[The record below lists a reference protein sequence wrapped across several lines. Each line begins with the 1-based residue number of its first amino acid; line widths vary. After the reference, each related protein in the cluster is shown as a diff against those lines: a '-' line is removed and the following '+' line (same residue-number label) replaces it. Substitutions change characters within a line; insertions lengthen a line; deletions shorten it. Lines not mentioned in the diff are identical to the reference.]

1 MSDHQGSAEP
11 DDQPGDDRSAR
22 RPRGLVIALVAA
34 AVAFIIIVIIAVL
47 QLTGGGGAPAPAG
60 GAATSPASSSTTGAE
75 PGSPGATPP
84 DGSTEPS
91 APGSSTQPTR
101 QPEPSEQPKPGETRS
116 PVPIK
121 TPAEVKEGLTAS
133 ITDVEAVRGKAE
145 GPGEVAGPAVRF
157 TLTLLNNSAD
167 EVPLNTTVV
176 NLYYGKAKTPASP
189 LSAPGGVPLPATV
202 AAGGEASGTYVFVV
216 PRKARNR
223 VLITVDYSVDVSL
236 VAFRGSV
243 PR

>member
-1 MSDHQGSAEP
+1 MSD
-11 DDQPGDDRSAR
+11 R
-22 RPRGLVIALVAA
+22 RGRVIALVGA
-34 AVAFIIIVIIAVL
+34 AVAVVIILIIVVL
-47 QLTGGGGAPAPAG
+47 RSTNDGGLPQPTGPATDAG
-60 GAATSPASSSTTGAE
+60 SSSTTGAE
-75 PGSPGATPP
+75 PGSPAATPGRSP
-84 DGSTEPS
+84 GS
-91 APGSSTQPTR
+91 APPSGSSKSSPTA
-101 QPEPSEQPKPGETRS
+101 PGNSPTDQPKPGETRS

-121 TPAEVKEGLTAS
+121 TPAEVKAGLTAR
-133 ITDVEAVRGKAE
+133 ITDVEAVKGRAN

-157 TLTLLNNSAD
+157 TLTLRNSSAD

-176 NLYYGKAKTPASP
+176 NVYYGKAKTPASP
-189 LSAPGGVPLPATV
+189 LSAPGGVPLPDRV